1 MRFLPFTAGY
11 DIPVI
16 IAVAGEDAIIP
27 CNFTTPLEDDGASL
41 ILWYRLD
48 KPNPIYTLDVR
59 SGPVSQGRHFPMMEM
74 GERIYFNVSVHPPTL
89 VFSSVTP
96 EDAVPPH
103 EPIIMDEYGQR
114 LRGVIGKYDEGST
127 LTFICDVDGG
137 DPHPSVTWWRGD
149 TLLDDDYNVTTK
161 GFVRN
166 KLTLNEIRR
175 SDLLAQYSC
184 ITSNTNL
191 TKAKKESIQLDM
203 NPKYSQRLNIKK
215 LILRVNKPFRLHG
228 VSGFQKHNPESH
240 DTFFQNSIKDF
251 VPPYQAPQIDRA

>member
-1 MRFLPFTAGY
+1 MPDQY
-11 DIPVI
+11 IPVI
-16 IAVAGEDAIIP
+16 TAVAGENAVIP

-48 KPNPIYTLDVR
+48 TPNPIYTLDIR
-59 SGPVSQGRHFPMMEM
+59 SGPVSQGRHFPITEME
-74 GERIYFNVSVHPPTL
+74 ERIYFNVSVHPPTL

-96 EDAVPPH
+96 EDAGDYKCRVDLRRSRTLILQSRLKIIVPPH

-127 LTFICDVDGG
+127 LTFICDADGG

-184 ITSNTNL
+184 IASNTNL
-191 TKAKKESIQLDM
+191 TEAKKESIQLDM
-203 NPKYSQRLNIKK
+203 NRK
-215 LILRVNKPFRLHG
+215 ILF
-228 VSGFQKHNPESH
+228 
-240 DTFFQNSIKDF
+240 
-251 VPPYQAPQIDRA
+251 PQYLCGLKFL

>member
-1 MRFLPFTAGY
+1 MLHSACAKEELLESE

-16 IAVAGEDAIIP
+16 TAVAGEDAIIP

-48 KPNPIYTLDVR
+48 KPNPIYTLDIR
-59 SGPVSQGRHFPMMEM
+59 SGPVSEGRHFPIREME
-74 GERIYFNVSVHPPTL
+74 ERIYFNVSVHPPTL

-96 EDAVPPH
+96 EDAGNYKCRVDLRRSRTLILQSRLKIIVPPH

-175 SDLLAQYSC
+175 SDLFAQFSC
-184 ITSNTNL
+184 IASNTNL
-191 TKAKKESIQLDM
+191 TEAKKESIQLDM
-203 NPKYSQRLNIKK
+203 NHADVHEQM
-215 LILRVNKPFRLHG
+215 FRSNG
-228 VSGFQKHNPESH
+228 QPEETTS
-240 DTFFQNSIKDF
+240 
-251 VPPYQAPQIDRA
+251 A